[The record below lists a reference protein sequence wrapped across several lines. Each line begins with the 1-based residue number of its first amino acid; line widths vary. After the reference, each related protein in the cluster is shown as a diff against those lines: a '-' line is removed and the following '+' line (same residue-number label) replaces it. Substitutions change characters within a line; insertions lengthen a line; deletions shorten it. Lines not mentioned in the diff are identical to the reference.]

1 MVWNSRYIPGNNWV
15 VCDLCGFKV
24 RASKTRFN
32 HDGLLVCSKDWEPQ
46 HPQEYMV
53 EHRAEKIVPD
63 KVRSEPS
70 EIHIRVLAGFPMVL
84 PFTFSEDEGGVTYID
99 KITADDL

>member
-1 MVWNSRYIPGNNWV
+1 MAWGSRYIPGNQYT

-24 RASKTRFN
+24 RASKARFN
-32 HDGLLVCSKDWEPQ
+32 HDGLLVCTKDWEPQ

-63 KVRSEPS
+63 KVRTEPD
-70 EIHIRVLAGFPMVL
+70 EISVAPETTHPSAPTRSSNQV
-84 PFTFSEDEGGVTYID
+84 
-99 KITADDL
+99 TADDL

>member
-1 MVWNSRYIPGNNWV
+1 MAWNSRYIPGNNWI
-15 VCDLCGFKV
+15 VCDLCGHKI
-24 RASKTRFN
+24 RASKARFN
-32 HDGLLVCSKDWEPQ
+32 HDGLLVCTKDWEPQ

-63 KVRSEPS
+63 KVRSEPT
-70 EIHIRVLAGFPMVL
+70 EIRIRVLSFPYSL
-84 PFTFSEDEGGVTYID
+84 PYTFQEDDVTVTYID